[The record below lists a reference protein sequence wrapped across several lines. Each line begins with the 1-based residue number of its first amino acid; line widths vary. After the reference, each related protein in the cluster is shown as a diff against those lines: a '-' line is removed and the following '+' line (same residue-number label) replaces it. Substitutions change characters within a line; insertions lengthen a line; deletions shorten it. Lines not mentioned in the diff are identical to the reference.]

1 MSVKVEFV
9 EDVDFVYKNILTPK
23 KRGRPRKI
31 KKESESWGMAQAGTD
46 TATVTVVPQAQLLQV
61 ASGTVNVQLSP
72 DNSVDSSHSIT
83 VTHAP
88 IQVKEEGG
96 VLSSPT
102 NSCDETAGGNAGN
115 LQADPDSPE
124 PGHYITVTASETGSE
139 DVAHSYVQYIEST
152 GEQTIYTT
160 SNGQM
165 YPVYTVGESG
175 TMYTPTSG
183 QYYSPGN
190 TTPVTYTQVAAAAA
204 AAGQTQLLGNA
215 AYLIQQGVEAEHGII
230 TGTRAS
236 PQTVAADVAYLV
248 NAPTTNGAG
257 NGSSSGGAGNN
268 GSATAIA
275 EADVGGQPNIAHA
288 TRVSPT
294 TVQWLLEN
302 YETAEGVSL
311 PRSTLYNHYLRHCYD
326 NKLDP
331 VNAASFGKLIRSV
344 FLGLR
349 TRRLGTRGNSKYH
362 YYGIRVKAGSLL
374 SQIPSDD
381 DVSPRS
387 GLASGSGAKRLRISG
402 TTGGSGTGNKED
414 NGSTG
419 PAPLQEY
426 LGDGSQAIPDFPEV
440 DPPQPGTPLPA
451 LCSLDDLDT
460 FRSVYREHCE
470 AFLDAIVNL
479 EFATVETLW
488 REFWRS
494 QEHSNGDECEEEKYL
509 SKTKLYMLSKF
520 RPIQEFVKRVDFLF
534 YQNLVQVLIP
544 DVLRPIPSSLT
555 QAIRNFA
562 KGLESWL
569 SSAMQGC
576 PSDMIDIKV
585 SAVCAFAQTL
595 RRYTSLNH
603 LAQAARAV
611 LQNSVQINQML
622 TDLNRVDFHN
632 VQEQASWV
640 CQCDGNLVARLEA
653 DFKAT
658 LQQQNSLEQWAAWL
672 KAVVATVLKPYQGSP
687 NFTTAARQLLLKWS
701 FYSSMVIRDLTL
713 RSAASFGSF
722 HLIRLLYDEYMF
734 YLIEH
739 QVALATGETPIAV
752 MGEKCNTVPLD
763 YEVSANLTTRNGPT
777 TNNKM
782 DVNSTNSE
790 EILLHHQDVH
800 HMSKRLKMS

>member
-124 PGHYITVTASETGSE
+124 PGHYITVTGAGPRSYTSLTTVNPASETGSE

-190 TTPVTYTQVAAAAA
+190 TTPVTYTQ
-204 AAGQTQLLGNA
+204 
-215 AYLIQQGVEAEHGII
+215 
-230 TGTRAS
+230 
-236 PQTVAADVAYLV
+236 
-248 NAPTTNGAG
+248 
-257 NGSSSGGAGNN
+257 
-268 GSATAIA
+268 
-275 EADVGGQPNIAHA
+275 
-288 TRVSPT
+288 
-294 TVQWLLEN
+294 VQWLLEN

>member
-1 MSVKVEFV
+1 MDAVVKTEPDDATQAVKMRRKRIKTG
-9 EDVDFVYKNILTPK
+9 VYEEEAWRSMEP
-23 KRGRPRKI
+23 
-31 KKESESWGMAQAGTD
+31 EAGTIR
-46 TATVTVVPQAQLLQV
+46 VVPHSRLLGIGQV
-61 ASGTVNVQLSP
+61 SMQLSP
-72 DNSVDSSHSIT
+72 ENSVDSTQSISVSHPPT
-83 VTHAP
+83 
-88 IQVKEEGG
+88 IQVKSMDEGA
-96 VLSSPT
+96 VLNSPT
-102 NSCDETAGGNAGN
+102 NSCDEANSAAAN
-115 LQADPDSPE
+115 LQADPASPE
-124 PGHYITVTASETGSE
+124 PGHYITVAASESASD

-152 GEQTIYTT
+152 GEQTIYTA

-165 YPVYTVGESG
+165 YPVYTVGDSG
-175 TMYTPTSG
+175 TMYTPTTG

-190 TTPVTYTQVAAAAA
+190 TTPVTYTQVANTSAS
-204 AAGQTQLLGNA
+204 TQLIGNA
-215 AYLIQQGVEAEHGII
+215 AYLIQQGVETEHGII
-230 TGTRAS
+230 AGARAS
-236 PQTVAADVAYLV
+236 PQTVSADVTYLV
-248 NAPTTNGAG
+248 PGGTNGAT
-257 NGSSSGGAGNN
+257 STVTGATSVVTGTT
-268 GSATAIA
+268 SAL
-275 EADVGGQPNIAHA
+275 DDPGQPNIAHA

-374 SQIPSDD
+374 TQISSNEEES
-381 DVSPRS
+381 SPRGVGNAKRFRLSS
-387 GLASGSGAKRLRISG
+387 GPSSVSSGACKEEGQS
-402 TTGGSGTGNKED
+402 GGS
-414 NGSTG
+414 
-419 PAPLQEY
+419 APLQEY
-426 LGDGSQAIPDFPEV
+426 LGDGSGAIPDFPEV
-440 DPPQPGTPLPA
+440 EVPTSPNCLPHM
-451 LCSLDDLDT
+451 CTLDDLDT
-460 FRSVYREHCE
+460 FRSIYREHCE

-479 EFATVETLW
+479 EFATIETLW

-509 SKTKLYMLSKF
+509 SKTKLYVLSKF
-520 RPIQEFVKRVDFLF
+520 KPIQEFVKRVDFLF

-569 SSAMQGC
+569 SAAMQGC
-576 PSDMIDIKV
+576 PTDMVDIKV

-640 CQCDGNLVARLEA
+640 CQCDASLVARLEA

-672 KAVVATVLKPYQGSP
+672 KAVVATVLKPYQGRP

-752 MGEKCNTVPLD
+752 MGEAGSSASSQTQE
-763 YEVSANLTTRNGPT
+763 YEVGNG
-777 TNNKM
+777 TNGSNNNVV
-782 DVNSTNSE
+782 DGQ
-790 EILLHHQDVH
+790 EILIDMHQV
-800 HMSKRLKMS
+800 KRLKMS

>member
-1 MSVKVEFV
+1 MKNMSVKVEFV
-9 EDVDFVYKNILTPK
+9 EDVDYVYKNVLNTR

-31 KKESESWGMAQAGTD
+31 KKESDSWGMAQAGAD
-46 TATVTVVPQAQLLQV
+46 TATVTVVPQTQLLQV
-61 ASGTVNVQLSP
+61 ASGVQLSP
-72 DNSVDSSHSIT
+72 DNSVDSTHSIT
-83 VTHAP
+83 VTHGQ

-96 VLSSPT
+96 VLSSPA
-102 NSCDETAGGNAGN
+102 NSCDEGNAGGTAN

-124 PGHYITVTASETGSE
+124 PGHYITVTASETGNE

-190 TTPVTYTQVAAAAA
+190 TTPVTYTQ
-204 AAGQTQLLGNA
+204 
-215 AYLIQQGVEAEHGII
+215 
-230 TGTRAS
+230 
-236 PQTVAADVAYLV
+236 DVAYLV
-248 NAPTTNGAG
+248 NAPTTNGSNSGSNGGAPG
-257 NGSSSGGAGNN
+257 TTGSSQSL
-268 GSATAIA
+268 
-275 EADVGGQPNIAHA
+275 ADPDPSTQPNIAHA

-362 YYGIRVKAGSLL
+362 YYGIRVKAGSIL

-381 DVSPRS
+381 EVSSRS
-387 GLASGSGAKRLRISG
+387 GLATSSNAKRLRISG
-402 TTGGSGTGNKED
+402 ATSSPGSCGVNKED
-414 NGSTG
+414 TGSNG

-440 DPPQPGTPLPA
+440 ESPQPGCPLPA

-479 EFATVETLW
+479 EFATIETLW

-576 PSDMIDIKV
+576 PTDMIDIKV

-622 TDLNRVDFHN
+622 SDLNRVDFHN

-752 MGEKCNTVPLD
+752 MGEVRKCNTIPLD
-763 YEVSANLTTRNGPT
+763 YEVSANVTTRNGQPT
-777 TNNKM
+777 NKM
-782 DVNSTNSE
+782 NSTNTATATTGTGTTTTTSSGAGNNDD
-790 EILLHHQDVH
+790 IVLQDVH
-800 HMSKRLKMS
+800 MAKRLKMS

>member
-88 IQVKEEGG
+88 IQEEGG

-236 PQTVAADVAYLV
+236 PQTVAA
-248 NAPTTNGAG
+248 
-257 NGSSSGGAGNN
+257 
-268 GSATAIA
+268 
-275 EADVGGQPNIAHA
+275 
-288 TRVSPT
+288 
-294 TVQWLLEN
+294 VQWLLEN

>member
-1 MSVKVEFV
+1 
-9 EDVDFVYKNILTPK
+9 
-23 KRGRPRKI
+23 
-31 KKESESWGMAQAGTD
+31 MAQAGTD

-88 IQVKEEGG
+88 IQEEGG

-236 PQTVAADVAYLV
+236 PQTVAA
-248 NAPTTNGAG
+248 
-257 NGSSSGGAGNN
+257 
-268 GSATAIA
+268 
-275 EADVGGQPNIAHA
+275 
-288 TRVSPT
+288 
-294 TVQWLLEN
+294 VQWLLEN

>member
-1 MSVKVEFV
+1 
-9 EDVDFVYKNILTPK
+9 
-23 KRGRPRKI
+23 
-31 KKESESWGMAQAGTD
+31 MAQAGSE
-46 TATVTVVPQAQLLQV
+46 AGSVSVVPQSQILQV
-61 ASGTVNVQLSP
+61 NQQLSP
-72 DNSVDSSHSIT
+72 DNSVDSTHSIT
-83 VTHAP
+83 VSHGQ
-88 IQVKEEGG
+88 IQEESG
-96 VLSSPT
+96 VLNSPS
-102 NSCDETAGGNAGN
+102 NSCEEAGSANLTAE
-115 LQADPDSPE
+115 PDSPE
-124 PGHYITVTASETGSE
+124 PGHYITVTASEAANDE
-139 DVAHSYVQYIEST
+139 VAHSYVQYIEST

-165 YPVYTVGESG
+165 YPVYTVGGETG
-175 TMYTPTSG
+175 TTMYTPSSG
-183 QYYSPGN
+183 QYYTQGN
-190 TTPVTYTQVAAAAA
+190 TTPVTYTQVPGGLAPP
-204 AAGQTQLLGNA
+204 GSQSTQILGNA

-236 PQTVAADVAYLV
+236 PQTVSADVAYLV
-248 NAPTTNGAG
+248 PGATNGGGTNNGAG
-257 NGSSSGGAGNN
+257 GGAVGA
-268 GSATAIA
+268 GTGAAAQPGASPLD
-275 EADVGGQPNIAHA
+275 EAPNIAHA

-294 TVQWLLEN
+294 TVQWLVEN

-362 YYGIRVKAGSLL
+362 YYGIRVKAGSVLTHMAGE
-374 SQIPSDD
+374 DE
-381 DVSPRS
+381 
-387 GLASGSGAKRLRISG
+387 LAGRGGSAKRFRLSG
-402 TTGGSGTGNKED
+402 GGSVPGGATPGGSTIKED
-414 NGSTG
+414 PSSLGGGGVS
-419 PAPLQEY
+419 LQEY
-426 LGDGSQAIPDFPEV
+426 LGEGSGAIPEFPEV
-440 DPPQPGTPLPA
+440 EAPPGTAIPTMCTLE
-451 LCSLDDLDT
+451 DLDT
-460 FRSVYREHCE
+460 FRSIYREHCE
-470 AFLDAIVNL
+470 TFLDAIVNL
-479 EFATVETLW
+479 EFATIETLW
-488 REFWRS
+488 REFWRT

-509 SKTKLYMLSKF
+509 SKTKLFMLSKF
-520 RPIQEFVKRVDFLF
+520 KPIQEFVKRVDFLF

-576 PSDMIDIKV
+576 PSDMIEIKV
-585 SAVCAFAQTL
+585 SAVAAFAQTL

-622 TDLNRVDFHN
+622 ADLNRVDFHN

-640 CQCDGNLVARLEA
+640 CQCDGSLVARLEA

-672 KAVVATVLKPYQGSP
+672 KAVVATVLKPYQGRP

-752 MGEKCNTVPLD
+752 MGEVRKS
-763 YEVSANLTTRNGPT
+763 EVSSNEFEMTNGTPNNNNNSSSNNNNTDQLHVLQEMHQRPTKGINLA
-777 TNNKM
+777 
-782 DVNSTNSE
+782 
-790 EILLHHQDVH
+790 
-800 HMSKRLKMS
+800 

>member
-1 MSVKVEFV
+1 MASIKVERV
-9 EDVDFVYKNILTPK
+9 EDDFTQFCNDDNYHEKIHEPVRRGRPK
-23 KRGRPRKI
+23 KRKFPSRG
-31 KKESESWGMAQAGTD
+31 EEWAMAAQTQQAQTK
-46 TATVTVVPQAQLLQV
+46 ATITVVPQARILQV
-61 ASGTVNVQLSP
+61 ATNSVQLSP
-72 DNSVDSSHSIT
+72 ENSVDSSQSISIGHSN
-83 VTHAP
+83 
-88 IQVKEEGG
+88 IQETESG
-96 VLSSPT
+96 VLSSPA
-102 NSCDETAGGNAGN
+102 NSCDDTPGGSLPTGA
-115 LQADPDSPE
+115 PDSPE
-124 PGHYITVTASETGSE
+124 TGHYITVTASEGGSD
-139 DVAHSYVQYIEST
+139 DVAHSYVQYVEST
-152 GEQTIYTT
+152 GEQTIYTA

-165 YPVYTVGESG
+165 YPVYTVGDTA

-183 QYYSPGN
+183 QYYTPSN
-190 TTPVTYTQVAAAAA
+190 NNAPVTYTQ
-204 AAGQTQLLGNA
+204 
-215 AYLIQQGVEAEHGII
+215 
-230 TGTRAS
+230 
-236 PQTVAADVAYLV
+236 DVAYLV
-248 NAPTTNGAG
+248 NASSTG
-257 NGSSSGGAGNN
+257 NSTQASNSSLQD
-268 GSATAIA
+268 A
-275 EADVGGQPNIAHA
+275 ESQPNIVHA

-362 YYGIRVKAGSLL
+362 YYGIRVKAGSVLTQLNEEGGL
-374 SQIPSDD
+374 SGVRNGI
-381 DVSPRS
+381 SPGGKR
-387 GLASGSGAKRLRISG
+387 LSGSGGRISQ
-402 TTGGSGTGNKED
+402 TKSESGEP
-414 NGSTG
+414 G
-419 PAPLQEY
+419 PTSNSAPLQEY
-426 LGDGSQAIPDFPEV
+426 LGDGAGAIPEFP
-440 DPPQPGTPLPA
+440 DIQLPPGCPLPVH
-451 LCSLDDLDT
+451 CSLEDIDT
-460 FRSVYREHCE
+460 FRSIYREHCE

-479 EFATVETLW
+479 EFATIETLW

-494 QEHSNGDECEEEKYL
+494 QDNNNGDECEEEKYL
-509 SKTKLYMLSKF
+509 SKTKLFVLSKF
-520 RPIQEFVKRVDFLF
+520 GPVQEFVKKVDFLF

-569 SSAMQGC
+569 TLAMQGC
-576 PSDMIDIKV
+576 PPEMLEIKV

-640 CQCDGNLVARLEA
+640 CQCDGALVARLEA
-653 DFKAT
+653 DFKST

-672 KAVVATVLKPYQGSP
+672 KAVVNTVLKPYQGRP

-752 MGEKCNTVPLD
+752 MGEKGPIMGPSIDFGSELLNGAL
-763 YEVSANLTTRNGPT
+763 ESSQGQQMLVSEGVGP
-777 TNNKM
+777 N
-782 DVNSTNSE
+782 
-790 EILLHHQDVH
+790 
-800 HMSKRLKMS
+800 KRLKLS

>member
-1 MSVKVEFV
+1 
-9 EDVDFVYKNILTPK
+9 
-23 KRGRPRKI
+23 
-31 KKESESWGMAQAGTD
+31 MAQAGAD
-46 TATVTVVPQAQLLQV
+46 TATVTVVPQTQLLQV
-61 ASGTVNVQLSP
+61 ASGVQLSP
-72 DNSVDSSHSIT
+72 DNSVDSTHSIT
-83 VTHAP
+83 VTHGQ
-88 IQVKEEGG
+88 IQVKEGG
-96 VLSSPT
+96 VLSSPA
-102 NSCDETAGGNAGN
+102 NSCDEGNAGGTAN

-124 PGHYITVTASETGSE
+124 PGHYITVTASETGNE

-236 PQTVAADVAYLV
+236 PQTVAA
-248 NAPTTNGAG
+248 
-257 NGSSSGGAGNN
+257 
-268 GSATAIA
+268 
-275 EADVGGQPNIAHA
+275 
-288 TRVSPT
+288 
-294 TVQWLLEN
+294 VQWLLEN

-362 YYGIRVKAGSLL
+362 YYGIRVKAGSIL

-381 DVSPRS
+381 EVSSRS
-387 GLASGSGAKRLRISG
+387 GLATSSNAKRLRISG
-402 TTGGSGTGNKED
+402 ATSSPGSCGVNKED
-414 NGSTG
+414 TGSNG

-440 DPPQPGTPLPA
+440 ESPQPGCPLPA

-479 EFATVETLW
+479 EFATIETLW

-576 PSDMIDIKV
+576 PTDMIDIKV

-622 TDLNRVDFHN
+622 SDLNRVDFHN

-752 MGEKCNTVPLD
+752 MGEKCNTIPLD
-763 YEVSANLTTRNGPT
+763 YEVSANVTTRNGQPT
-777 TNNKM
+777 NKM
-782 DVNSTNSE
+782 NSTNTATATTGTGTTTTTSSGAGNNDD
-790 EILLHHQDVH
+790 IVLQDVH
-800 HMSKRLKMS
+800 MAKRLKMS

>member
-1 MSVKVEFV
+1 
-9 EDVDFVYKNILTPK
+9 
-23 KRGRPRKI
+23 
-31 KKESESWGMAQAGTD
+31 SEA
-46 TATVTVVPQAQLLQV
+46 
-61 ASGTVNVQLSP
+61 AS
-72 DNSVDSSHSIT
+72 
-83 VTHAP
+83 
-88 IQVKEEGG
+88 
-96 VLSSPT
+96 
-102 NSCDETAGGNAGN
+102 DE
-115 LQADPDSPE
+115 
-124 PGHYITVTASETGSE
+124 
-139 DVAHSYVQYIEST
+139 VAHSYVQYIEST

-165 YPVYTVGESG
+165 YPVYTVGGESG
-175 TMYTPTSG
+175 TTMYTPSSG
-183 QYYSPGN
+183 QYYTQGN
-190 TTPVTYTQVAAAAA
+190 TTPVTYTQVPGGLATPGAPN
-204 AAGQTQLLGNA
+204 TQILGNA

-236 PQTVAADVAYLV
+236 PQTVSADVAYLV
-248 NAPTTNGAG
+248 PDATNGGGTNNGAG
-257 NGSSSGGAGNN
+257 GGPVGAGT
-268 GSATAIA
+268 GAAAQPGTSPLD
-275 EADVGGQPNIAHA
+275 EAPNIAPA

-294 TVQWLLEN
+294 TVQWLVEN

-311 PRSTLYNHYLRHCYD
+311 PRSTLYNHYLAIATTTSWI
-326 NKLDP
+326 L
-331 VNAASFGKLIRSV
+331 ST
-344 FLGLR
+344 LR
-349 TRRLGTRGNSKYH
+349 LSGNS
-362 YYGIRVKAGSLL
+362 SDL
-374 SQIPSDD
+374 SF
-381 DVSPRS
+381 
-387 GLASGSGAKRLRISG
+387 LACELEDSAPGATPNPI
-402 TTGGSGTGNKED
+402 TTGFARGGVS
-414 NGSTG
+414 
-419 PAPLQEY
+419 LQEY
-426 LGDGSQAIPDFPEV
+426 LGEGSGAIPEFPEV
-440 DPPQPGTPLPA
+440 EAPPGTSLLPCA
-451 LCSLDDLDT
+451 PWRTSTLSAQLSGTLET
-460 FRSVYREHCE
+460 
-470 AFLDAIVNL
+470 FLDAIVNL
-479 EFATVETLW
+479 EFATIETLW
-488 REFWRS
+488 REFWRT

-509 SKTKLYMLSKF
+509 SKTKLFMLSKF
-520 RPIQEFVKRVDFLF
+520 KPIQEFVKRVDFLF

-585 SAVCAFAQTL
+585 SAVAAFAQTL

-640 CQCDGNLVARLEA
+640 CQCDGSLVARLEA

-672 KAVVATVLKPYQGSP
+672 KAVVATVLKPYQGRP

-752 MGEKCNTVPLD
+752 MGDVRKSEASSNEFEMTNGAPNNNNNSSNNNNNTDQLHVLQELHQRP
-763 YEVSANLTTRNGPT
+763 AKGINLA
-777 TNNKM
+777 
-782 DVNSTNSE
+782 
-790 EILLHHQDVH
+790 
-800 HMSKRLKMS
+800 

>member
-1 MSVKVEFV
+1 MDAVVKTEPDDATQAVKMRRKRIKTG
-9 EDVDFVYKNILTPK
+9 VYEEEAWRSMEP
-23 KRGRPRKI
+23 
-31 KKESESWGMAQAGTD
+31 EAGTIR
-46 TATVTVVPQAQLLQV
+46 VVPHSRLLGIGQV
-61 ASGTVNVQLSP
+61 SMQLSP
-72 DNSVDSSHSIT
+72 ENSVDSTQSISVSHPPT
-83 VTHAP
+83 
-88 IQVKEEGG
+88 IQVKSMDEGA
-96 VLSSPT
+96 VLNSPT
-102 NSCDETAGGNAGN
+102 NSCDEANSAAAN
-115 LQADPDSPE
+115 LQADPASPE
-124 PGHYITVTASETGSE
+124 PGHYITVAGERLISTASESASD

-152 GEQTIYTT
+152 GEQTIYTA

-165 YPVYTVGESG
+165 YPVYTVGDSG
-175 TMYTPTSG
+175 TMYTPTTG

-190 TTPVTYTQVAAAAA
+190 TTPVTYTQVANTSAS
-204 AAGQTQLLGNA
+204 TQLIGNA
-215 AYLIQQGVEAEHGII
+215 AYLIQQGVETEHGII
-230 TGTRAS
+230 AGARAS
-236 PQTVAADVAYLV
+236 PQTVSADVTYLV
-248 NAPTTNGAG
+248 PGGTNGAT
-257 NGSSSGGAGNN
+257 STVTGATSVVTGTT
-268 GSATAIA
+268 SAL
-275 EADVGGQPNIAHA
+275 DDPGQPNIAHA

-374 SQIPSDD
+374 TQISSNEEES
-381 DVSPRS
+381 SPRGVGNAKRFRLSS
-387 GLASGSGAKRLRISG
+387 GPSSVSSGACKEEGQS
-402 TTGGSGTGNKED
+402 GGS
-414 NGSTG
+414 
-419 PAPLQEY
+419 APLQEY
-426 LGDGSQAIPDFPEV
+426 LGDGSGAIPDFPEV
-440 DPPQPGTPLPA
+440 EVPTSPNCLPHM
-451 LCSLDDLDT
+451 CTLDDLDT
-460 FRSVYREHCE
+460 FRSIYREHCE

-479 EFATVETLW
+479 EFATIETLW

-509 SKTKLYMLSKF
+509 SKTKLYVLSKF
-520 RPIQEFVKRVDFLF
+520 KPIQEFVKRVDFLF

-569 SSAMQGC
+569 SAAMQGC
-576 PSDMIDIKV
+576 PTDMVDIKV

-640 CQCDGNLVARLEA
+640 CQCDASLVARLEA

-672 KAVVATVLKPYQGSP
+672 KAVVATVLKPYQGRP

-752 MGEKCNTVPLD
+752 MGEAGSSASSQTQE
-763 YEVSANLTTRNGPT
+763 YEVGNG
-777 TNNKM
+777 TNGSNNNVV
-782 DVNSTNSE
+782 DGQ
-790 EILLHHQDVH
+790 EILIDMHQV
-800 HMSKRLKMS
+800 KRLKMS